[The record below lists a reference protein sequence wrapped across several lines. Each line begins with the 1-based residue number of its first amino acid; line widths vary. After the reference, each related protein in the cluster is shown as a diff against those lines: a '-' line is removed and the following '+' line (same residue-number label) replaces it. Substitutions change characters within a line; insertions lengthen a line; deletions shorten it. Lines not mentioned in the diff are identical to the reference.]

1 MGRRKKDWLRDL
13 GEASMKQLFAM
24 AETEELKPE
33 LRLQAY
39 KFVAEHVFGKG
50 QAPED
55 LTPTG
60 PNMSLLERREA
71 IARAAERLEAA
82 AED

>member
-24 AETEELKPE
+24 AQTEDLKPE

-50 QAPED
+50 QAPEE
-55 LTPTG
+55 PVQAG
-60 PNMSLLERREA
+60 PGMSLLERRAA
-71 IARAAERLEAA
+71 IARAAEQLEAA
-82 AED
+82 AGD

>member
-13 GEASMKQLFAM
+13 GEASMKRLFAM

-50 QAPED
+50 QAPEE
-55 LTPTG
+55 PVQAG
-60 PNMSLLERREA
+60 PGMSLLERREA

-82 AED
+82 AGD

>member
-24 AETEELKPE
+24 AQTEDLKPE

-50 QAPED
+50 QAPEEPVQAG
-55 LTPTG
+55 LG
-60 PNMSLLERREA
+60 MSLLERRAA
-71 IARAAERLEAA
+71 IARAAEQLEAA
-82 AED
+82 AGD

>member
-24 AETEELKPE
+24 AQTEELKPE

-50 QAPED
+50 QAPEE
-55 LTPTG
+55 PVQAG
-60 PNMSLLERREA
+60 PGMSLLERRAA
-71 IARAAERLEAA
+71 IARAAEQLEAA
-82 AED
+82 AGD